1 MYLNEHCGTH
11 SKSTK
16 MNRLITNRNLI
27 IVNFTIVSFF
37 ILIWLINFYK
47 IDFVIIGVFKE
58 IFTIPFLIAQ
68 IVFLVIG
75 VKYLIKNQRNFL
87 IIISVLSL
95 AICSIFTIGSFFWNR
110 IWASLWNR
118 TMCGIYSNGFQKV
131 YGIEK
136 YLTLLKRTKR
146 NVRLT
151 KNVRKKTTKWQHRI

>member
-1 MYLNEHCGTH
+1 MLYRNFRIFTKCSAIISLLLIHKSVAIHCGTH

-95 AICSIFTIGSFFWNR
+95 AICSIFTIGSFF
-110 IWASLWNR
+110 
-118 TMCGIYSNGFQKV
+118 
-131 YGIEK
+131 
-136 YLTLLKRTKR
+136 
-146 NVRLT
+146 
-151 KNVRKKTTKWQHRI
+151 